1 MVYSR
6 EDTINLILLFAKY
19 CKYNGLYTE
28 FQMMLKTIGGY
39 TYIDENFNTNNNVLD
54 TIVNYC
60 HHNMERDIEYYRN
73 TQLSEVLKKCN
84 PIIIL
89 FKVFIMLNNN
99 QNEGF
104 NRSTYDDVITFI
116 NNTSKYNL

>member
-1 MVYSR
+1 MVYNR

-28 FQMMLKTIGGY
+28 FQMMIKTIGKY
-39 TYIDENFNTNNNVLD
+39 YYIHENFNTTNNVFD
-54 TIVNYC
+54 TVVNYC
-60 HHNMERDIEYYRN
+60 HHHIKLNIEYYRN

-84 PIIIL
+84 PIITL
-89 FKVFIMLNNN
+89 FKVFNLLNNN
-99 QNEGF
+99 QNKGF
-104 NRSTYDDVITFI
+104 NCSTYDDVITFI